1 MMMHSPNYFTVPLK
15 AFHEITSKVLQTNF
29 MKEKVSKS
37 SFVSIKYQSSGLN
50 IRARKAPNTKLE
62 CVGLLFCAQI
72 LLRSKKARIGVATL
86 RLILL
91 KQSSLVQNQYLFSL
105 RAFFK
110 FQVLKIETHLS
121 LKQKLFNFQSFNLC
135 LRLKYSELFNI
146 NGLYIAQRKYAL
158 M

>member
-1 MMMHSPNYFTVPLK
+1 
-15 AFHEITSKVLQTNF
+15 

-37 SFVSIKYQSSGLN
+37 SFVSEKLMPKYLSDLN
-50 IRARKAPNTKLE
+50 TRSRKAPNTKLE
-62 CVGLLFCAQI
+62 CVGLLFCVQI
-72 LLRSKKARIGVATL
+72 LLRSKKPRIGVATL

-121 LKQKLFNFQSFNLC
+121 LKLLNKVRFNLKLFNFQSFNLC
-135 LRLKYSELFNI
+135 STF
-146 NGLYIAQRKYAL
+146 
-158 M
+158 